1 MTFDYIIVGAGSAGC
16 VLANRLSE
24 DPQANVLLLEAG
36 GKDRKF
42 EIHIPSAYIKLHRSN
57 VDWAFETVAQK
68 HVNNRKM
75 FQPRG
80 KVLGGSSSTN
90 AMAYIRGNA
99 LDYDDWEALGNK
111 GWSYKDVLPFFV
123 KAEANAEH
131 MDQYHGERGPLYVG
145 SNPAY
150 QSPLGGVFLDACKE
164 YGLKA
169 NDDFNGE
176 KQDGYGFLQFT
187 IKDGRRW
194 STANAYLRPVLS
206 RPNLKVITQAQ
217 ASSLILDGKKVKGV
231 EFIYKGKK
239 QKRAFANEEVI
250 LSAGAFASPQLLM
263 LSGIGPETEL
273 KKHGIPIRHK
283 LSGVGQNL
291 QDHLILG
298 MGIITRPK
306 GSSLNTQESLK
317 NYLKYFLFRKGP
329 LASGPLEANAF
340 LRTQAELDRPDLQLH
355 FSPAYGTDMHDYDS
369 IPKNIDGCSI
379 FPTLLR
385 PESRGEIRLNS
396 NDPFAPPKI
405 DPRYFEEKKDF
416 ETMLEGARIARELF
430 FTQAFSQ
437 NRKRM
442 AFPEAYEKD
451 EDLKMHILEHVQS
464 CYHPVGTC
472 KMGNEKDA
480 VVNSQLKIR
489 GLEGIRIADASVM
502 PTIVCGNT
510 NAPVIMIGEKA
521 AQIVKNGDSEQKI
534 ALNSMREGSDVR
546 N

>member
-16 VLANRLSE
+16 VLAHRLSE
-24 DPQANVLLLEAG
+24 DPQVKVLLLEAG

-42 EIHIPSAYIKLHRSN
+42 EIHVPSAYIKLHRSK
-57 VDWAFETVAQK
+57 VDWAFESVPQM
-68 HVNNRKM
+68 HVNHRRM

-90 AMAYIRGNA
+90 AMAYIRGNSK
-99 LDYDDWEALGNK
+99 DYDDWEAMGNK
-111 GWSYKDVLPFFV
+111 GWSYQDVLPFFK

-131 MDQYHGERGPLYVG
+131 LDKYHGTEGPLYVG

-150 QSPLGGVFLDACKE
+150 QSPLGAVFLEACKE

-176 KQDGYGFLQFT
+176 NQEGYGFLQFT

-194 STANAYLRPVLS
+194 STASAYLKPILS
-206 RPNLKVITQAQ
+206 RSNLKVITQAH
-217 ASSLILDGKKVKGV
+217 ASSLILDGKRVSGI
-231 EFIYKGKK
+231 EFIHKGKK
-239 QKRAFANEEVI
+239 KKQAFASEEVI

-263 LSGIGPETEL
+263 LSGIGPEDEL
-273 KKHGIPIRHK
+273 KQHGITVHHK
-283 LSGVGQNL
+283 LPGVGKNL

-298 MGIITRPK
+298 MGILARPK
-306 GSSLNTQESLK
+306 GSSLNTQETLK
-317 NYLKYFLFRKGP
+317 NYLKYLLFKKGP

-340 LRTQAELDRPDLQLH
+340 IRTRPELDRPDLQLH
-355 FSPAYGTDMHDYDS
+355 FSPAYGTDMHDYDA
-369 IPKNIDGCSI
+369 IPKNLDGCSI

-385 PESRGEIRLNS
+385 PESKGEIRLNS

-405 DPRYFEEKKDF
+405 DPRYFEEKKDLD
-416 ETMLEGARIARELF
+416 TMLEGARIARNLF
-430 FTQAFSQ
+430 FTRAFAQ
-437 NRKRM
+437 NRKQL
-442 AFPEAYEKD
+442 AFPEAYKTD
-451 EDLKMHILEHVQS
+451 EDLKKHILEHVQS

-472 KMGNEKDA
+472 KMGNDEDA
-480 VVNSQLKIR
+480 VVDSQLKIR
-489 GLEGIRIADASVM
+489 GLEGIRIADASIM
-502 PTIVCGNT
+502 PKIICGNT
-510 NAPVIMIGEKA
+510 NAAAIMIGEKA
-521 AQIVKNGDSEQKI
+521 AQMVKNSDSEQKN

>member
-24 DPQANVLLLEAG
+24 DPQAKVLLLEAG
-36 GKDRKF
+36 GKDQKF
-42 EIHIPSAYIKLHRSN
+42 EIHVPSAYIKLHRSK
-57 VDWAFETVAQK
+57 VDWAFETVPQQ
-68 HVNNRKM
+68 HVNNRRM

-99 LDYDDWEALGNK
+99 LDYDDWAAMGNQ
-111 GWSYKDVLPFFV
+111 GWAYEEVLPFFR
-123 KAEANAEH
+123 KAESNAEH
-131 MDQYHGERGPLYVG
+131 LDNYHGKEGPLYVG

-176 KQDGYGFLQFT
+176 KQEGYGFLQFT
-187 IKDGRRW
+187 IKNGRRW
-194 STANAYLRPVLS
+194 STASAYLKPVLS
-206 RPNLKVITQAQ
+206 RPNLTVITHAH
-217 ASSLILDGKKVKGV
+217 ASALILEGKKVKGI
-231 EFIYKGKK
+231 EFLHKKKK
-239 QKRAFANEEVI
+239 QKRAYANEEVI

-263 LSGIGPETEL
+263 LSGIGPEEEL
-273 KKHGIPIRHK
+273 KKHGIPLHHK
-283 LSGVGQNL
+283 LPGIGQNL

-298 MGIITRPK
+298 MGIIARPK

-317 NYLKYFLFRKGP
+317 NYLKYLLFKKGP

-340 LRTQAELDRPDLQLH
+340 LKTQPELDRPDLQLH
-355 FSPAYGTDMHDYDS
+355 FSPAFGTDMHDYDS
-369 IPKNIDGCSI
+369 IPKNLDGCSI

-385 PESRGEIRLNS
+385 PESKGEIRLYS
-396 NDPFAPPKI
+396 NDPFAAPKI

-416 ETMLEGARIARELF
+416 DTMLEGARIARDLF
-430 FTQAFSQ
+430 FSQAFSQ
-437 NRKRM
+437 NRKRL
-442 AFPEAYEKD
+442 AFPETYKSD
-451 EDLKMHILEHVQS
+451 EDLKKHILEHVQS

-472 KMGNEKDA
+472 KMGNKAESVVDA
-480 VVNSQLKIR
+480 KLRIR
-489 GLEGIRIADASVM
+489 GLEGIRIADASIM
-502 PTIVCGNT
+502 PQIISGNT
-510 NAPVIMIGEKA
+510 NAAVIMIAEKA
-521 AQIVKNGDSEQKI
+521 AQMVKNDDSEQKI